1 MKNFGLIGSAGY
13 IAPRHLNAIK
23 ETNNN
28 LLASCDVSDSVGIL
42 DSYFPNSK
50 FFTDFE
56 RFDRYVDSLRYKNK
70 SEKID
75 FMTICSPNHLH
86 DSHIRFSLKSGID
99 VICEKPVTLNT
110 WNLKKIIDLE
120 KETNKKVK
128 TILQLRYHKAIND
141 LKTKIEQNDKK
152 TYEVELTY
160 ITSRGEWYF
169 NSWKGNTSKSGGIST
184 NIGIHF
190 FDILYYLFGNFIESE
205 VYLKETDKESGF
217 LRLENAN
224 VKWFLSID
232 QNDLKPLNF
241 DQTMRTYRSIKVD
254 GKEIEFSENFNDL
267 HTKCYEEILKGR
279 GFGLNEALK
288 SIEIVSSI
296 RNSEISR
303 QGKNIHSLINKT
315 AK

>member
-23 ETNNN
+23 ETKNN
-28 LLASCDVSDSVGIL
+28 LLASYDVSDSVGIL

-75 FMTICSPNHLH
+75 FITVCSPNHLH

-120 KETNKKVK
+120 KETNRKVK
-128 TILQLRYHKAIND
+128 TILQLRYHEAIND
-141 LKTKIEQNDKK
+141 LKRKIEKNDKK
-152 TYEVELTY
+152 THEVELTY
-160 ITSRGEWYF
+160 ITSRGQWYF

-190 FDILYYLFGNFIESE
+190 FDILYYLFGNLIESE
-205 VYLKETDKESGF
+205 VYLKEKDKESGF
-217 LRLENAN
+217 LKLENAN

-232 QNDLKPLNF
+232 QNDLKPLNL
-241 DQTMRTYRSIKVD
+241 DQKMRTYRSIKVD
-254 GKEIEFSENFNDL
+254 GKEIEFSQNFDDL

-288 SIEIVSSI
+288 SIEIVSTI
-296 RNSEISR
+296 RNAEISR
-303 QGKNIHSLINKT
+303 QRKNTHSLINKI
-315 AK
+315 AQ

>member
-28 LLASCDVSDSVGIL
+28 LLASYDVSDSVGIL

-70 SEKID
+70 SKKID

-120 KETNKKVK
+120 METNRKVK

-141 LKTKIEQNDKK
+141 LKRKIEENDKK
-152 TYEVELTY
+152 THEVELTY

-190 FDILYYLFGNFIESE
+190 FDILYYLFGNFVESE
-205 VYLKETDKESGF
+205 VYLREKDKESGF

-241 DQTMRTYRSIKVD
+241 DKTMKTFRSIKVD
-254 GKEIEFSENFNDL
+254 GEEIEFSKNFNDL

-296 RNSEISR
+296 RNSKISR
-303 QGKNIHSLINKT
+303 QGKNTHSLINTT
-315 AK
+315 A

>member
-28 LLASCDVSDSVGIL
+28 LLASYDVSDSVGIL

-120 KETNKKVK
+120 METNRKVK

-141 LKTKIEQNDKK
+141 LKRKIEENDKK
-152 TYEVELTY
+152 IHEVELTY
-160 ITSRGEWYF
+160 VTSRGEWYF

-190 FDILYYLFGNFIESE
+190 FDILYYLFGNFVESE
-205 VYLKETDKESGF
+205 VYLKEKDKESGF

-241 DQTMRTYRSIKVD
+241 DKTMNTFRSIKVE
-254 GKEIEFSENFNDL
+254 GKEIEFSQNFNDL

-288 SIEIVSSI
+288 TIEIVSSI
-296 RNSEISR
+296 RNSKISR
-303 QGKNIHSLINKT
+303 QGKNTHSLINTT
-315 AK
+315 A

>member
-1 MKNFGLIGSAGY
+1 M
-13 IAPRHLNAIK
+13 
-23 ETNNN
+23 
-28 LLASCDVSDSVGIL
+28 
-42 DSYFPNSK
+42 
-50 FFTDFE
+50 
-56 RFDRYVDSLRYKNK
+56 
-70 SEKID
+70 
-75 FMTICSPNHLH
+75 
-86 DSHIRFSLKSGID
+86 
-99 VICEKPVTLNT
+99 
-110 WNLKKIIDLE
+110 
-120 KETNKKVK
+120 
-128 TILQLRYHKAIND
+128 
-141 LKTKIEQNDKK
+141 KTKIEQNDKK

-303 QGKNIHSLINKT
+303 QGKNIHSLINKNY
-315 AK
+315 K